1 MAKGRALLVGD
12 DNQDVTPEDVVKVRV
27 GQGHEKGVDACVGS
41 RGAVGTCMG
50 MSMGCVCVLT
60 PEDMVKVRVR
70 RVS

>member
-41 RGAVGTCMG
+41 RGAV
-50 MSMGCVCVLT
+50 
-60 PEDMVKVRVR
+60 VRVW
-70 RVS
+70 VSVWVVYVY